1 MLLNPNSEGSLVWL
15 KRKINFQR
23 EWKFLSK
30 RTHAYTIKLPWE
42 VPLKLDKTNE
52 AEMSNNRGKSSPRT
66 AQHEYVSSIA
76 RVHRRFSCL
85 HYRRAH
91 PLCSTRYEWN
101 FIWRDVST
109 AGQPRHKTA
118 GFLIAVPPTLVFRE
132 YYAAQRLRSQG
143 MCELYGDPRSL
154 SFSDE
159 GEKQACWKIKLTPW
173 NKNDRSTWPSS
184 INVEKKGEHERTKG
198 KNDTGILK
206 CHWFLISWQ
215 CWACTKETP
224 VQIVAPWRCAPEI
237 AIYSLPLSLSLSPTI
252 HWFFLFSLERKFLRS
267 LPKFYFARYVRRV
280 DVSRL
285 RWWIYIAQN
294 SVVTRSFDDS
304 VITEFRR
311 RDAFSVFIYGSYH
324 LFIISLILRI

>member
-1 MLLNPNSEGSLVWL
+1 MFLVS
-15 KRKINFQR
+15 R
-23 EWKFLSK
+23 E
-30 RTHAYTIKLPWE
+30 YID
-42 VPLKLDKTNE
+42 V
-52 AEMSNNRGKSSPRT
+52 
-66 AQHEYVSSIA
+66 A
-76 RVHRRFSCL
+76 RVS

-101 FIWRDVST
+101 FIWRDGST

-118 GFLIAVPPTLVFRE
+118 GFLIAVPPTLVFRQ

-184 INVEKKGEHERTKG
+184 INIEKKGEHQGTEG
-198 KNDTGILK
+198 KNDKGILK

-237 AIYSLPLSLSLSPTI
+237 AIFCLSLSLSPTI
-252 HWFFLFSLERKFLRS
+252 HWFFLFFSRKKIPLF
-267 LPKFYFARYVRRV
+267 KICEKYVRRV

-285 RWWIYIAQN
+285 RWWIYITQN

-304 VITEFRR
+304 VIAEFRR
-311 RDAFSVFIYGSYH
+311 RDGVE
-324 LFIISLILRI
+324 LF